1 VKYHPKVPF
10 IFEYLTEFTLAV
22 EKILRGR
29 EKAPVALKTAEDN
42 INRIIDRQRKQGV
55 SGGDQ
60 A

>member
-1 VKYHPKVPF
+1 
-10 IFEYLTEFTLAV
+10 V

-29 EKAPVALKTAEDN
+29 EKAPTALKTAEDN